1 MSARLLN
8 ETTNINLTNLDIPKI
23 NIDNHSEIIQ
33 KENELEK
40 EEQQLSI
47 NVDKYDLVKE
57 NIKNKY
63 KYLVCAIAINFL
75 LMSILNINTIGL
87 YLILSLIEAIIL
99 TNLELKNGT
108 FKENYEL
115 LNNILPNL
123 INSNKENIKKLK
135 QDLELIKN
143 KIKELNEQQT
153 TISKIIYPENQI
165 EKDNSELIQNDIK
178 IKNYDFFSYLND
190 INN

>member
-8 ETTNINLTNLDIPKI
+8 ETTNINLTNLNISKI
-23 NIDNHSEIIQ
+23 NININSEIIQ
-33 KENELEK
+33 KENELER

-75 LMSILNINTIGL
+75 LMSILNINTIGI

-99 TNLELKNGT
+99 INIELKNGT

-115 LNNILPNL
+115 LNNTIPNL
-123 INSNKENIKKLK
+123 INSNKDNIKKLK

-143 KIKELNEQQT
+143 RIQELNDQQT
-153 TISKIIYPENQI
+153 SISKIIYPENQI
-165 EKDNSELIQNDIK
+165 EKDNSESIQNDIK

>member
-23 NIDNHSEIIQ
+23 NIDNYSEIIQ

-115 LNNILPNL
+115 LNNTIPNL

-143 KIKELNEQQT
+143 RIQKLNDQQT
-153 TISKIIYPENQI
+153 SISKIIYPENQI

>member
-8 ETTNINLTNLDIPKI
+8 ETTNTNLTNLDISKT

-33 KENELEK
+33 KENELEN

-47 NVDKYDLVKE
+47 NVDKYDSVKE

-63 KYLVCAIAINFL
+63 KYLICAIAINFL
-75 LMSILNINTIGL
+75 LMSILNINTIAI

-99 TNLELKNGT
+99 INIELKNGT

-115 LNNILPNL
+115 LNTTIPNL
-123 INSNKENIKKLK
+123 INSNKDNIKKLK

-143 KIKELNEQQT
+143 RIQKLNDQQT
-153 TISKIIYPENQI
+153 SISKIIYPENQI
-165 EKDNSELIQNDIK
+165 EKDNLESIQNDIK
-178 IKNYDFFSYLND
+178 IKNYDFISFLND